1 MLVYFAQRYR
11 EIIPKKLHR
20 TYKKLDVCCVGST
33 AKKSKGRVQVQVQG
47 TGHTIAHE
55 DIRRPVKTEQSP
67 FEEGSGLYPLS
78 DDFDICPDAL
88 ELLDQLFRAGVDDK
102 KQRKS
107 ALQMKEALEHLPLDQ
122 QVSCHD

>member
-1 MLVYFAQRYR
+1 MFLLCGKHG
-11 EIIPKKLHR
+11 KKL
-20 TYKKLDVCCVGST
+20 
-33 AKKSKGRVQVQVQG
+33 KGTMCGQVQVQVQG
-47 TGHTIAHE
+47 TAHTIAHE
-55 DIRRPVKTEQSP
+55 DIRRPVKTKQSP

-122 QVSCHD
+122 QVSGRDCQAYINGRTFLR

>member
-1 MLVYFAQRYR
+1 M
-11 EIIPKKLHR
+11 
-20 TYKKLDVCCVGST
+20 GST
-33 AKKSKGRVQVQVQG
+33 AKKSKGRDNALRGQVQVQVQG
-47 TGHTIAHE
+47 TAHTIARE

-88 ELLDQLFRAGVDDK
+88 ELLDQLFRPGVDDK

-122 QVSCHD
+122 QVSGRDCQAYINGRKFLR